1 MLNSACSKSSCTARE
16 EGNIFN
22 FVWKTVE
29 NLAIHDYILGRPIN
43 NHDNL
48 KVVSCEPNDN

>member
-1 MLNSACSKSSCTARE
+1 
-16 EGNIFN
+16 
-22 FVWKTVE
+22 VE

-43 NHDNL
+43 DHDNL